1 MVVGLGQVT
10 LNGNFILSGK
20 IYECPVKGIFTKI
33 EKKEIEWISGE
44 VEPGAPNYE
53 VLQRKTERTG
63 SYGTIN
69 ITAPE
74 MLQGTWEAGADNNG
88 FWISNSPSSELSG
101 GEFRFTDAELIGGT
115 FMNDLSTVCGSFETY
130 DRQETG
136 DRIIPYPL
144 RDKWIVS
151 WAFDTPIKDINTDMY
166 IGLPTV
172 PKDKTSWLN
181 LGFHINGV
189 SNLLSSL
196 YGTTNNPFIKGN
208 MIETNNVI
216 DYPFVRFPE
225 GSKLIPSELA
235 AEVSSIYISDIIDD
249 IRVTTFN
256 VSGNSM
262 DTVYE
267 NSQLYK
273 DVISGVNYIDNLL
286 GTNLF
291 DKLYTSGVLSGPM
304 FGVLENTDRSGID
317 YSKMTSVYNIAL
329 SNQLKA
335 FSTEI
340 RSPEITG
347 KIGFNPT
354 GILSSVTGVINSLWE
369 NIYAAYSNAQNI
381 INFTTIKYLSGVIP
395 NDVKSE
401 LQSLNVTS
409 NPLLFD
415 YISGNN
421 YIHNIN
427 MAGLVM
433 TGGVFDYT
441 YIKNN
446 NEDPVEKVVNISV
459 ATGVLNNLF
468 KDSILNSD
476 IPYKNIIQP
485 EYKRSWKENIIKGYV
500 VNLLP
505 EIPSSAVRPNT
516 KIKVGV
522 VYNEDAIKVWE
533 ITKSSI
539 EAISGDLRD
548 PEIHVS
554 GDVYIDAP
562 RYRNFDQLYL
572 SGIEWIDIL
581 SSYQYYTSG
590 VVMSSWMV
598 SVKTSSDVSGITPWN
613 VDGSFEIDWD
623 LTDMGL
629 LKEAMVKDIILTGNT
644 ILSPVI
650 TGVMDDFNTY
660 YACQLVNGHKS
671 ENNKNL
677 YRPYAK

>member
-1 MVVGLGQVT
+1 MGQ
-10 LNGNFILSGK
+10 LILQLRS
-20 IYECPVKGIFTKI
+20 
-33 EKKEIEWISGE
+33 S
-44 VEPGAPNYE
+44 
-53 VLQRKTERTG
+53 LD
-63 SYGTIN
+63 
-69 ITAPE
+69 
-74 MLQGTWEAGADNNG
+74 GTWEAGADNNG
-88 FWISNSPSSELSG
+88 FWICNSPSSDLSG
-101 GEFRFTDAELIGGT
+101 GEFRFTDSELIGGT
-115 FMNDLSTVCGSFETY
+115 FINDLSTVCGSFETY

-136 DRIIPYPL
+136 TRIIPYPL
-144 RDKWIVS
+144 RDKWIVG
-151 WAFDTPIKDINTDMY
+151 WTFDTPIKDINTDMY

-181 LGFHINGV
+181 LGFHINGI
-189 SNLLSSL
+189 SGLLLSL
-196 YGTTNNPFIKGN
+196 YGTVSNPFIKSN

-216 DYPFVRFPE
+216 DYPFIRFPE
-225 GSKLIPSELA
+225 GSKLISNKLA
-235 AEVSSIYISDIIDD
+235 AEVSSIYISDIIDN

-262 DTVYE
+262 NTVDE
-267 NSQLYK
+267 NNQLYK

-286 GTNLF
+286 NTNLF
-291 DKLYTSGVLSGPM
+291 DNLYLSGVLSGPM
-304 FGVLENTDRSGID
+304 FGILENTDRSGID

-335 FSTEI
+335 FSAGI

-347 KIGFNPT
+347 KVGFNPT
-354 GILSSVTGVINSLWE
+354 GSISGVPDVINSLWE
-369 NIYAAYSNAQNI
+369 NIYTAYNNAQSI
-381 INFTTIKYLSGVIP
+381 INFTTIKYISGALP
-395 NDVKSE
+395 ADVKY
-401 LQSLNVTS
+401 TT
-409 NPLLFD
+409 PLLFD

-427 MAGLVM
+427 MAGLIM

-446 NEDPVEKVVNISV
+446 NETPIEKVVNINI

-468 KDSILNSD
+468 KDSYLNSD

-485 EYKRSWKENIIKGYV
+485 EYERSWKENIIKGYV

-505 EIPSSAVRPNT
+505 EIPSSAIRPNT
-516 KIKVGV
+516 KIKTGV
-522 VYNEDAIKVWE
+522 VYNENGIKVWE

-572 SGIEWIDIL
+572 SGIEWVDNL
-581 SSYQYYTSG
+581 STYQYYTSG

-598 SVKTSSDVSGITPWN
+598 SVKTSSDVLGITPWN

-623 LTDMGL
+623 HTDMGL

-644 ILSPVI
+644 ILAPVV

-677 YRPYAK
+677 YSPYVE